1 MMRRATKQTGRPSI
15 PRRVMSTLYAARVVF
30 LWFLLALGL
39 ALTIASGWRW
49 YADMRDNATIT
60 ALAAGENVEIDPERA
75 SPAVLFARA
84 YYLLWRDRI
93 DEAQVLVDQ
102 ANFRA
107 DPKTRVSMLY
117 DAGNTRLRASFDAI
131 ERGKFD
137 KATSFVNLAKE
148 DYNQA
153 LRLDP
158 HAWDVKYNLDV
169 AARLVR
175 DLPQIAPSEE
185 PLQQEPRK
193 DLWSDLPGVPR
204 GAP

>member
-1 MMRRATKQTGRPSI
+1 MRRAMKPLGRPGL
-15 PRRVMSTLYAARVVF
+15 PRRVLGSLYAARVV
-30 LWFLLALGL
+30 LMWFLLALGL

-49 YADMRDNATIT
+49 YADTRDNATIK
-60 ALAAGENVEIDPERA
+60 ALAAGDNVAIDPERA

-93 DEAQVLVDQ
+93 DEAQILVDQ

-107 DPKTRVSMLY
+107 DKKTRVAMLY
-117 DAGNTRLRASFDAI
+117 DAGNTRLRASFEAI

-158 HAWDVKYNLDV
+158 QAWDVKYNLDV

>member
-1 MMRRATKQTGRPSI
+1 MRRAYGKTQRPSFG
-15 PRRVMSTLYAARVVF
+15 RRVLGTLYAARVV
-30 LWFLLALGL
+30 LVWLLLAIGL
-39 ALTIASGWRW
+39 AVMIASGWHW
-49 YADMRDNATIT
+49 YGAWRDNATIN
-60 ALAAGENVEIDPERA
+60 ALAAGEDVQIDPERA

-84 YYLLWRDRI
+84 YYLLKRDRI
-93 DEAQVLVDQ
+93 DEAQVLLDQ

-107 DPKTRVSMLY
+107 DARTRVLMLY
-117 DAGNTRLRASFDAI
+117 DAGNTRLRASFAAI

-137 KATSFVNLAKE
+137 RATSLVNLAKE

-158 HAWDVKYNLDV
+158 QAWDVKYNLDV

-175 DLPQIAPSEE
+175 DLPQIEPSEE

>member
-1 MMRRATKQTGRPSI
+1 MSPATGQPARPRLL
-15 PRRVMSTLYAARVVF
+15 RRVLSTVYAARVVF
-30 LWFLLALGL
+30 LWLLLAVG
-39 ALTIASGWRW
+39 AAVTVASGWRW
-49 YADMRDNATIT
+49 YADWRDNATIK
-60 ALAAGENVEIDPERA
+60 ALAAGENVEADPERA

-84 YYLLWRDRI
+84 YYLLMRDRL
-93 DEAQVLVDQ
+93 DEAQVLIDQ

-107 DPKTRVSMLY
+107 DAKTRVSMLY

-137 KATSFVNLAKE
+137 RATSFVNLAKE

-158 HAWDVKYNLDV
+158 QAWDVKYNLDV

>member
-1 MMRRATKQTGRPSI
+1 MRRAHRKTQRPSFG
-15 PRRVMSTLYAARVVF
+15 RRVLSTLYAARVVF
-30 LWFLLALGL
+30 VWLLLAVGL
-39 ALTIASGWRW
+39 AVTIASGWHW
-49 YADMRDNATIT
+49 YGAWHDNATIK
-60 ALAAGENVEIDPERA
+60 ALAAGEDVQIDAERA
-75 SPAVLFARA
+75 SPSVLFART
-84 YYLLWRDRI
+84 YYLLKRDRV
-93 DEAQVLVDQ
+93 DEAQVLLDQ

-107 DPKTRVSMLY
+107 DAPTRVLMLY
-117 DAGNTRLRASFDAI
+117 DAGNTRLRASFAAI
-131 ERGKFD
+131 ERGQFD
-137 KATSFVNLAKE
+137 RATSLVNLAKE

-158 HAWDVKYNLDV
+158 QAWDVKYNLDV

-175 DLPQIAPSEE
+175 DLPQIEPSEE

>member
-1 MMRRATKQTGRPSI
+1 MRWARGRSEKPGFTRSVL
-15 PRRVMSTLYAARVVF
+15 RTLYAARVVF
-30 LWFLLALGL
+30 VWFLLVLGV
-39 ALTIASGWRW
+39 AATIVSGWQW
-49 YADMRDNATIT
+49 YAARRDNATIE
-60 ALAAGENVEIDPERA
+60 ALAAGDNVEIDPERA

-84 YYLLWRDRI
+84 YYLLKRDRL
-93 DEAQVLVDQ
+93 DEAQVLLDQ

-107 DPKTRVSMLY
+107 DAKTRVLMLY
-117 DAGNTRLRASFDAI
+117 DAGNTRLRASLEAI

-137 KATSFVNLAKE
+137 RATSLVNLAKE

-158 HAWDVKYNLDV
+158 QAWDVKYNLDV

>member
-1 MMRRATKQTGRPSI
+1 MRWARGRSEKPGYTQ
-15 PRRVMSTLYAARVVF
+15 RVLRTLYAARVVF
-30 LWFLLALGL
+30 IGFLLVLGV
-39 ALTIASGWRW
+39 AATIVSGWQW
-49 YADMRDNATIT
+49 YAAWRDNATIE
-60 ALAAGENVEIDPERA
+60 ALAAGDNVEIDPERA

-84 YYLLWRDRI
+84 YHLLKRDRL
-93 DEAQVLVDQ
+93 DEAQDLLDQ

-107 DPKTRVSMLY
+107 DAKTRVLMLY
-117 DAGNTRLRASFDAI
+117 DAGNTRLRASFAAI
-131 ERGKFD
+131 ERVKFD
-137 KATSFVNLAKE
+137 RATSLVNLAKE

-158 HAWDVKYNLDV
+158 QAWDVKYNLDV

>member
-1 MMRRATKQTGRPSI
+1 MRGALHRPERPSI
-15 PRRVMSTLYAARVVF
+15 LRRVLSTVYAARVVF
-30 LWFLLALGL
+30 VWLLLATGA
-39 ALTIASGWRW
+39 ALLIASGWHW
-49 YADMRDNATIT
+49 YEARRDNATID
-60 ALAAGENVEIDPERA
+60 ALAAGEDVGIDPEKA
-75 SPAVLFARA
+75 SSAVLFARA
-84 YYLLWRDRI
+84 YYFLKRDRI
-93 DEAQVLVDQ
+93 DEAQVLLDQ

-107 DPKTRVSMLY
+107 DAKTRVLMLY
-117 DAGNTRLRASFDAI
+117 DAGNTRLRASFAAI

-137 KATSFVNLAKE
+137 RATSLVNLAKE

-158 HAWDVKYNLDV
+158 QAWDVKYNLDV